1 MTIIKNLRIILLSL
15 ISQYKKNKTVNI
27 LNERSNS
34 TGKVSY
40 EGEAIN
46 TRIDGERFTAENF
59 MDILGKIIRH
69 EIKSKFY
76 LQYEGTFLLQMI
88 ALIIN
93 LGILESYYHFKFCMR
108 ISVKD
113 TLYQKSIYTFC
124 ISVVSNSTF
133 RSYRFIFEF

>member
-15 ISQYKKNKTVNI
+15 ISQYNKNKTVNNI

-69 EIKSKFY
+69 EI
-76 LQYEGTFLLQMI
+76 
-88 ALIIN
+88 
-93 LGILESYYHFKFCMR
+93 
-108 ISVKD
+108 
-113 TLYQKSIYTFC
+113 
-124 ISVVSNSTF
+124 
-133 RSYRFIFEF
+133 